1 MAVSAVFKLKIIT
14 AEISYLVKN
23 LKKFLEEKFSKIEAM
38 FSDNLLSTKK
48 VRLIMKS
55 FFLALVA
62 LINAVSAEQEKVF
75 IHLRVL

>member
-1 MAVSAVFKLKIIT
+1 MAAK
-14 AEISYLVKN
+14 ISYLVQN
-23 LKKFLEEKFSKIEAM
+23 LKKFLEENFSKMEGM

-48 VRLIMKS
+48 VRLIMKT

-62 LINAVSAEQEKVF
+62 LINAASAEQEKVF